1 MTYTRQHFEHVA
13 KILKQFQDEIP
24 QTTFEEIVMEFG
36 DLFLAYNENFSD
48 IRFQEACGINWRTF
62 VRLQSDK
69 SDSPRA
75 ACDEGHKRKCN
86 ADTACRPVFVRPPLQ
101 TESIDRN

>member
-1 MTYTRQHFEHVA
+1 MTYTRQHFEQVA

-36 DLFLAYNENFSD
+36 DLFMAYNENFSD

-62 VRLQSDK
+62 VRL
-69 SDSPRA
+69 
-75 ACDEGHKRKCN
+75 
-86 ADTACRPVFVRPPLQ
+86 
-101 TESIDRN
+101 